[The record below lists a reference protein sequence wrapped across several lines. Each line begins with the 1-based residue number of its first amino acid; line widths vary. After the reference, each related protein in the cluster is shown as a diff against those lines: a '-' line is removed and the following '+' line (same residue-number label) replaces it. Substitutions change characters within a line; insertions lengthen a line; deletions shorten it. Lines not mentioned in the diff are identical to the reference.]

1 MKGMTIPEMKAK
13 KIEVEAAMGVLLSK
27 FQNETG
33 AEVTG
38 IELHT
43 GREMGVPM
51 PTHFVDLRV
60 EL

>member
-1 MKGMTIPEMKAK
+1 MKEMTILEMKAK
-13 KIEVEAAMGVLLSK
+13 KVEVEAAMGVLLSN

-38 IELHT
+38 IDLQT
-43 GREMGVPM
+43 IREVGVPM

-60 EL
+60 GL